1 MRHQTVIDVYLL
13 LEVVV
18 QDRNIPKY
26 ETPVYTPPLRRLV
39 CLIRSSQISDILFG
53 GLLHQIAKLTYFILG
68 GLRLWRL

>member
-39 CLIRSSQISDILFG
+39 CLSRSSQISDI
-53 GLLHQIAKLTYFILG
+53 KLQN
-68 GLRLWRL
+68 

>member
-39 CLIRSSQISDILFG
+39 CLSRSSQISDI
-53 GLLHQIAKLTYFILG
+53 KLQNWLISYSVVKGYGDCDHLA
-68 GLRLWRL
+68 